1 MTVFFQTID
10 RSESVRNT
18 PEKLSTSIQE
28 QLATLRAELEKKPVK
43 NIDERKEIQRKIKRL
58 ERLNSVMEW
67 KNIDENNQKNIAE
80 VLKGK
85 SADTIKNSDIL
96 TLRKKGVDIANLTLV
111 DEKNPEKEIK
121 SSEMTV
127 GESFIVNF
135 GSNVSLRDRTGA
147 GDILPPNIK
156 NITINGV
163 PCERRNT
170 PRPGYYNE
178 KWRYQPVYDGYKIT
192 IMALG
197 TTTEEDTKAN
207 ERQWKRER
215 LEDMILNEDKP
226 LTNIQDDLDLKD
238 GIEEYKNRSERIT
251 KSFTRWV
258 DTVRANSFR
267 LSDSWWEGIA
277 NSVGLPSDKISN
289 VKVIM
294 SAIGE
299 HESNSNY
306 QAMGQVLPSGS
317 HVWTA
322 AIWRYQVMPK
332 NWVSWSE
339 IYFWEQL
346 EPTAEN
352 QDKVAFARMSEYYL
366 KYSQRYG
373 DDEESIFREIA
384 WDWYGR
390 GSAQIAWHPNT
401 WGYQWSVLAIYRR
414 ISDANQA

>member
-1 MTVFFQTID
+1 MAVFFQ
-10 RSESVRNT
+10 
-18 PEKLSTSIQE
+18 
-28 QLATLRAELEKKPVK
+28 
-43 NIDERKEIQRKIKRL
+43 NIDKTRSPEVSNASPEDIKKQLEALKIELKGEKDAQKRLNLQRKVKRL
-58 ERLNSVMEW
+58 ERLDAIMEW
-67 KNIDENNQKNIAE
+67 KWVDEKNKKDVNE

-85 SADTIKNSDIL
+85 NADNIKNSDIL
-96 TLRKKGVDIANLTLV
+96 TLRKKWVDIANLTLI
-111 DEKNPEKEIK
+111 DDSNPENEIISANIKEGDVF
-121 SSEMTV
+121 T
-127 GESFIVNF
+127 VNF
-135 GSNVSLRDRTGA
+135 GGNTSLRDRTGA
-147 GDILPPNIK
+147 GDILPPNVKKIS
-156 NITINGV
+156 INGNE
-163 PCERRNT
+163 CERRNT
-170 PRPGYYNE
+170 PRPWYYNE
-178 KWRYQPVYDGYKIT
+178 KWRYQPIYDGYKIA
-192 IMALG
+192 IIALG
-197 TTTEEDTKAN
+197 DITDEDTKAN

-226 LTNIQDDLDLKD
+226 LTSIQEDIDLKND
-238 GIEEYKNRSERIT
+238 IEEYKNRSERIT

-258 DTVRANSFR
+258 DTIRANSFR
-267 LSDSWWEGIA
+267 LSDSWWEGVA
-277 NSVGLPSDKISN
+277 NSVGLPSDKIDS
-289 VKVIM
+289 VKAIM

-322 AIWRYQVMPK
+322 AIGRYQIMPK

-339 IYFWEQL
+339 MYFWEQL

-373 DDEESIFREIA
+373 NDEELIFKEIA

-401 WGYQWSVLAIYRR
+401 WGYQWSVLAIYRKL
-414 ISDANQA
+414 SNNEQA